1 VQSSEIVSVI
11 EIEDNDSERPD
22 FMPAMIKTIDELVDA
37 GKLFDSQKVSYP
49 VHLVAIAAN
58 GACAVVH
65 YMDGRDDHRA
75 LYLEEGNKWQLPI
88 QMLLVDNGGTYSAR
102 RIVRARG
109 S

>member
-1 VQSSEIVSVI
+1 
-11 EIEDNDSERPD
+11 
-22 FMPAMIKTIDELVDA
+22 VDA

-75 LYLEEGNKWQLPI
+75 LYLEEGNGWATSHPKLATGFASLRSGKRRFAKMSSRTDAYWQLHRSHVI
-88 QMLLVDNGGTYSAR
+88 SLLMVWT
-102 RIVRARG
+102 
-109 S
+109 